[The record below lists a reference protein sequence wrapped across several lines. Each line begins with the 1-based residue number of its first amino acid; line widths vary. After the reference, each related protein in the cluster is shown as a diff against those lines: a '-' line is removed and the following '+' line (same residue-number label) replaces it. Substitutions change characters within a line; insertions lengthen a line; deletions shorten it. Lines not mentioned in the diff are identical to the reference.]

1 MKTKTIVKFKRNE
14 QPNINKVVEIVR
26 GGRIFSAEWE
36 KDSGENRKGIFRT
49 GVKKGV
55 TGKGFNFN
63 PFERGL
69 LPVYDMKKGFR
80 FIRVKNLISITAN
93 GIKYEWHKVDI
104 WADGGEIDQR
114 INKVNELTKFI
125 NKV

>member
-1 MKTKTIVKFKRNE
+1 MKTRTIVKFKRNE
-14 QPNINKVVEIVR
+14 QPTIEKIFMIGK
-26 GGRIFSAEWE
+26 GGRIFSAEWQ

-93 GIKYEWHKVDI
+93 GIKYEWPKIDL
-104 WADGGEIDQR
+104 WEDGGEIDQR
-114 INKVNELTKFI
+114 INKINELTNFI
-125 NKV
+125 NKI